1 MKLLIYLHSLESG
14 GAERVAANLANHWAS
29 HDWDVTIATVEST
42 ARDFYQ
48 IDPRIRRTGF
58 GLTGDS
64 RNLLQAATRNVAR
77 IRALRQVIRELR
89 PDAALAMMSNAN
101 VILSLACRGL
111 APFCAVGSEHIFPAE
126 VSLGT
131 VWNALRRLHY
141 RGLHAVVALT
151 PECAQWIMAHTSA
164 RQAPVIPNAAGWP
177 LPQQEPLLSPDLL
190 CHPGRRILL
199 GVGRL
204 ADQKNFALL
213 IDVFARMAPAYP
225 DWDLVILGAGPQH
238 ATLQAQAE
246 RHGLACRVV
255 LPGVVGNAGQWYER
269 ADLYVMSS
277 RFEGFPNTLAEA
289 LAHGLPAVSFD
300 CDTGPRDI
308 IRHGVDGLLVPRD
321 DPDALGVALST
332 VMADDAL
339 RARLAERAVDA
350 RDRFSIERVAAM
362 WESLF
367 AEPLR
372 PGSARARPFTE
383 GAPSSVLR
391 RGGMTARFDRR

>member
-14 GAERVAANLANHWAS
+14 GAERVAANLANHWAGRG
-29 HDWDVTIATVEST
+29 WEVMIATVETT

-48 IDPRIRRTGF
+48 LGF
-58 GLTGDS
+58 GLAGDS
-64 RNLLQAATRNVAR
+64 RGLLQAATRNIAR
-77 IRALRQVIRELR
+77 IRSLRQVIRDFK
-89 PDAALAMMSNAN
+89 PDAALAMMTNAN

-111 APFCAVGSEHIFPAE
+111 PRFCAVGSEHIFPAQ
-126 VSLGT
+126 VSLGA
-131 VWNALRRLHY
+131 VWNALRRMHY
-141 RGLHAVVALT
+141 RRLHAVAALT

-177 LPQQEPLLSPDLL
+177 LPLQEPMLSPDVL
-190 CHPGRRILL
+190 CRPGRRILL

-204 ADQKNFALL
+204 ADQKNFPVLV
-213 IDVFARMAPAYP
+213 DVFARMAPAYP

-238 ATLQAQAE
+238 AMLQAQVD
-246 RHGLACRVV
+246 RLRLTDRVF

-289 LAHGLPAVSFD
+289 MAHGLPAVSFD

-308 IRHGVDGLLVPRD
+308 IRHGVDGLLVPPD
-321 DPDALGVALST
+321 DADALGVALST
-332 VMADDAL
+332 VMADDGL
-339 RARLAERAVDA
+339 RTRLAARAVDA
-350 RDRFSIERVAAM
+350 RERFSIERVAAM

-367 AEPLR
+367 AEPLIPAAAAVR
-372 PGSARARPFTE
+372 TADGN
-383 GAPSSVLR
+383 GAHPAPLR
-391 RGGMTARFDRR
+391 RGGAA

>member
-14 GAERVAANLANHWAS
+14 GAERVAANLANHWAGCG
-29 HDWDVTIATVEST
+29 WDVTIATVETT

-48 IDPRIRRTGF
+48 LDARVRRAGF
-58 GLTGDS
+58 GLAGDS
-64 RNLLQAATRNVAR
+64 RGLLQAATRNMAR
-77 IRALRQVIRELR
+77 IRSLRQVIREFK
-89 PDAALAMMSNAN
+89 PDAALAMMTNAN

-111 APFCAVGSEHIFPAE
+111 PHFCAVGSEHIFPAQ
-126 VSLGT
+126 VSLGP
-131 VWNALRRLHY
+131 VWNTLRRMHY
-141 RGLHAVVALT
+141 RGLHAVAALT

-177 LPQQEPLLSPDLL
+177 LPQQEPMLSPDVL
-190 CHPGRRILL
+190 CRPGRRILL

-204 ADQKNFALL
+204 AEQKNFPLL
-213 IDVFARMAPAYP
+213 VDVFARMAPAYP

-238 ATLQAQAE
+238 AMLQAQAE
-246 RHGLACRVV
+246 RLRLSHRVF

-321 DPDALGVALST
+321 DADALGLALST

-350 RDRFSIERVAAM
+350 RERFSIERVAAM

-367 AEPLR
+367 TEPLG
-372 PGSARARPFTE
+372 PAPAHARPTV
-383 GAPSSVLR
+383 GRHAPSTALR
-391 RGGMTARFDRR
+391 RGGAA